1 MEEKNKK
8 LEEMKKQG
16 AIQVFFIEFTSVFF
30 AAAGSALSLTLTVLP
45 VLLHEV
51 EISFISRTSTIHA
64 RMTGEREREKKSF
77 HRSRGKSEKL
87 NFSTLSS
94 LHDKL
99 LVTVDG
105 LR

>member
-1 MEEKNKK
+1 MEAKNKK

-30 AAAGSALSLTLTVLP
+30 AAAGSALSLTLT